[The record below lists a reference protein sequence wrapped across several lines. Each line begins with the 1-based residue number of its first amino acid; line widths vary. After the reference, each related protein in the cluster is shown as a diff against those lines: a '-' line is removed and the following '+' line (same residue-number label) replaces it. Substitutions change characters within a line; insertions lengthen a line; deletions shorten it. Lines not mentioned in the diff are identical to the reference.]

1 MPALVGLGVAAVAI
15 VAVIGLA
22 TSGFRQETVCSAVG
36 YAPLLV
42 VTITGDPAAVHDV
55 RVCTTGGCSAP
66 AAAALARWAA
76 DANSSSVQET
86 PAATPASP
94 PSGRSSAVTVPS
106 PPTGPETPAPA
117 RPPGSTSASRP
128 GSGWT
133 GTTTATPGVEPAPQ
147 FSPFADT
154 VPARWGFSG
163 VGGRPPAVG
172 ITAYGADGRALASRV
187 ATLDW
192 HELSPGSACP
202 TPVVPGPVR
211 LRVGR

>member
-1 MPALVGLGVAAVAI
+1 MGLGVAAVAI
-15 VAVIGLA
+15 VAVIGLS
-22 TSGFRQETVCSAVG
+22 TSGFRHETVCSAVG

-76 DANSSSVQET
+76 DANDTSAPET
-86 PAATPASP
+86 PSATGASP
-94 PSGRSSAVTVPS
+94 SGGPSSAATVPS

-117 RPPGSTSASRP
+117 HPPGSTSTPRP

-133 GTTTATPGVEPAPQ
+133 GTTTAAPDVEPAPQ

-163 VGGRPPAVG
+163 VDERPPVVG

-202 TPVVPGPVR
+202 TPGVTGPVR